1 LKTEADYIR
10 EHTAR
15 SKALKLEAW
24 ADAMVDED
32 PEVIRLRAKMWEV
45 LDLLQSERKERTAK
59 IQELTDK
66 LRQSV
71 RCAKIAEEYERQL
84 QDWQDTHICGKI
96 AAAIRTRP

>member
-1 LKTEADYIR
+1 MR
-10 EHTAR
+10 
-15 SKALKLEAW
+15 
-24 ADAMVDED
+24 MVDED

-66 LRQSV
+66 LTAEREG
-71 RCAKIAEEYERQL
+71 CAKIAEEYERQL